1 MVCLCMCYMLM
12 KKEVRYMFKDLVKSL
27 KSYVSVISV
36 QIYSYMDKHYM
47 IIKVK
52 VKDKFLRYE
61 NLLDFEYLS
70 ELLSEFEYENVSM
83 FNDEYGF
90 YGYKLIVKE
99 VHNE

>member
-1 MVCLCMCYMLM
+1 
-12 KKEVRYMFKDLVKSL
+12 MFKDLVKSL

-36 QIYSYMDKHYM
+36 MIYSYMDKHYM

-83 FNDEYGF
+83 FNNEYGF
-90 YGYKLIVKE
+90 YGYELIVKGGIT
-99 VHNE
+99 NE